1 MAVEVSVEKLHVF
14 FFFYAF
20 NLLKAFVD
28 ALCDSGPQVS
38 QYKKHGSH

>member
-1 MAVEVSVEKLHVF
+1 MAVEVRKATF
-14 FFFYAF
+14 FFACF

-38 QYKKHGSH
+38 QCEQHGSH

>member
-1 MAVEVSVEKLHVF
+1 MAVEVSVEKLRC

-38 QYKKHGSH
+38 QHNKPGNH